1 MRSSIACVRC
11 RRSKVKCV
19 NTGPNTTCRACEA
32 SNRECTY
39 PPPVVSG
46 APRVSSGTAAV
57 RTSNSGS
64 GRDIAPGGGGGAAA
78 PHHGTPGDRA
88 EAPKKPKPKKPAPA
102 GNVAPGPASYQGAK
116 AFKDA
121 LDAPILTP
129 AMWTQV
135 FEAFQLHHSP
145 TLPFLHPPSFLSR
158 LRVATAGSAAT
169 NGGGSTPPAPEKPHS
184 PLVLLGLLTLAARH
198 VPTLVA
204 YHAPALTTPS
214 AVSDFYASALK
225 YRLHNDDDTSLNA
238 PGEKRSAFATPTLE
252 KTQAILMLAV
262 HEWGMCRG
270 SEAYVWLG
278 IAIRMGGVLG
288 LSWDDVHED
297 EQMWANPFITLSLAG
312 GKNRREASPS
322 AKRRKLDNYAR
333 PSSGGSGTGSINNNN
348 HDSKASGKDF
358 IEKEVR
364 RRTFWALFML
374 DRSLSSGRF
383 RPSGISLAEAS
394 RVQLPCEERGFL
406 FGEGVR
412 TGFLSVDGY
421 DKTEERNGGDS
432 KRWEVG
438 EDEGILARVVRI
450 TEIWGRVQDWA
461 CAGGRRQEKYPPW
474 SPHSKFYRLSQ
485 LLDGFHSS
493 LPRHLHFSPQTLSAH
508 MSSRTSSA
516 YAVMHITYFLCLVIM
531 HREYIP
537 FLPLRINRPQGPL
550 DPPIFLAD
558 DPETDREGLEPG
570 TTVSDWWE
578 ESAKEIFRCARGI
591 MQIVNGLE
599 EWSSSVETPA
609 VGFAVY
615 MVGVSGVYAWSFPW
629 MDQSGYITGSIPH
642 EASASGDDEDEDME
656 GSRSS
661 RSAEGT
667 GLEARKAVEL
677 ITKMKGMWRMAEG
690 WFLTLGRMRKYFQ
703 NVRSEYVRLHGDGAN
718 SDDGAPEKPEAAV
731 ARRLKDGLGG
741 GYEEYKRFEQLFH
754 DFTGI
759 SDSENATARDSFN
772 TPPPHAPQKR
782 SAPETANHD
791 PEIKR
796 EGSTGTVT
804 KREGDVEALLL
815 AAEGANSAPGG
826 DRWMAV
832 NTPRQQQEQ
841 QAAAAAAAA
850 GTTAPRPQQP
860 TSSPHRRPEQGPAQP
875 GAQSEGYLTSLAS
888 YAADQQPMPAPAPA
902 PAQTPKEGTERKRM
916 MEHEQLQRELDKG
929 ERCGGGAED
938 LAVFVNGRGIED
950 WDEGSWMGRI
960 WEK

>member
-1 MRSSIACVRC
+1 
-11 RRSKVKCV
+11 
-19 NTGPNTTCRACEA
+19 
-32 SNRECTY
+32 
-39 PPPVVSG
+39 
-46 APRVSSGTAAV
+46 
-57 RTSNSGS
+57 
-64 GRDIAPGGGGGAAA
+64 
-78 PHHGTPGDRA
+78 
-88 EAPKKPKPKKPAPA
+88 
-102 GNVAPGPASYQGAK
+102 
-116 AFKDA
+116 
-121 LDAPILTP
+121 
-129 AMWTQV
+129 
-135 FEAFQLHHSP
+135 
-145 TLPFLHPPSFLSR
+145 
-158 LRVATAGSAAT
+158 
-169 NGGGSTPPAPEKPHS
+169 
-184 PLVLLGLLTLAARH
+184 
-198 VPTLVA
+198 
-204 YHAPALTTPS
+204 
-214 AVSDFYASALK
+214 
-225 YRLHNDDDTSLNA
+225 
-238 PGEKRSAFATPTLE
+238 
-252 KTQAILMLAV
+252 
-262 HEWGMCRG
+262 
-270 SEAYVWLG
+270 
-278 IAIRMGGVLG
+278 
-288 LSWDDVHED
+288 
-297 EQMWANPFITLSLAG
+297 
-312 GKNRREASPS
+312 
-322 AKRRKLDNYAR
+322 
-333 PSSGGSGTGSINNNN
+333 
-348 HDSKASGKDF
+348 
-358 IEKEVR
+358 
-364 RRTFWALFML
+364 
-374 DRSLSSGRF
+374 
-383 RPSGISLAEAS
+383 
-394 RVQLPCEERGFL
+394 
-406 FGEGVR
+406 
-412 TGFLSVDGY
+412 
-421 DKTEERNGGDS
+421 
-432 KRWEVG
+432 
-438 EDEGILARVVRI
+438 
-450 TEIWGRVQDWA
+450 
-461 CAGGRRQEKYPPW
+461 
-474 SPHSKFYRLSQ
+474 
-485 LLDGFHSS
+485 
-493 LPRHLHFSPQTLSAH
+493 

-850 GTTAPRPQQP
+850 GTKAPRPQQP

-888 YAADQQPMPAPAPA
+888 YAADQQPMPAPAPAPA